1 MKLIE
6 VLTIMQNRV
15 LTLNEAKKLATTVGD
30 LTRLNEI
37 EADLLTTRTTIEQI
51 SRQLNEPIIE

>member
-6 VLTIMQNRV
+6 VLTVMQNRV
-15 LTLNEAKKLATTVGD
+15 LTLNEAKKLATTAGD

>member
-6 VLTIMQNRV
+6 VLTVMQNRV
-15 LTLNEAKKLATTVGD
+15 LTLNEAKRLATTAGD